1 MRPNAE
7 CRQLIDD
14 KNPKTDRATILEPS
28 VTQEAQ
34 GNPRLII
41 VSGLLLGHQVEIDET
56 VVTIGRATDCTIA
69 LPHPSVSRLH
79 CRIWREDNRYHIQD
93 LDSTNRTFLNG
104 KPVLRAELRD
114 GDQIGVGS
122 NAIKFFVGE
131 SMEARYHDELIDLAI
146 YDSLTGFYNRRHFLG
161 LLADEIE
168 KAKAGRSLCL
178 LMLDLDY
185 FKSINDRHGH
195 LVGDQAL
202 SGVAQILREQSPANA
217 VIGRFGGEE
226 FSMLLRDVALAQAI
240 ATADTL
246 RAAIAATPLH
256 FREVHLTTTISIGV
270 AECGSAASSSAALL
284 RAADE
289 QLYRAKQGGRNRVA
303 PSHAA

>member
-1 MRPNAE
+1 MIN
-7 CRQLIDD
+7 D

-28 VTQEAQ
+28 VTQETQSA
-34 GNPRLII
+34 NPRLIV
-41 VSGLLLGHQVEIDET
+41 VSGLLLGHQVEIGSAP
-56 VVTIGRATDCTIA
+56 VTIGRSPDCTVA

-79 CRIWREDNRYHIQD
+79 CRIWLEDGRFHIQD

-104 KPVLRAELRD
+104 KPVARAELRD

-122 NAIKFFVGE
+122 NALKFFVGE

-161 LLADEIE
+161 LLAEEIQR
-168 KAKAGRSLCL
+168 AKNARPLCL

-185 FKSINDRHGH
+185 FKAINDRHGH

-202 SGVAQILREQSPANA
+202 GAIAALLREQSPANA
-217 VIGRFGGEE
+217 VVGRFGGEE
-226 FSMLLRDVALAQAI
+226 FSMMLRDATPVQALAVGEK
-240 ATADTL
+240 L
-246 RAAIAATPLH
+246 RAAIAAEPVAMRELRLPL
-256 FREVHLTTTISIGV
+256 TISIGV
-270 AECGSAASSSAALL
+270 AAYAAGMDSAGLL

-289 QLYRAKQGGRNRVA
+289 QLYRAKQGGRNRVCG
-303 PSHAA
+303 

>member
-1 MRPNAE
+1 
-7 CRQLIDD
+7 LIDD
-14 KNPKTDRATILEPS
+14 KNPKTDRATIIEPS
-28 VTQEAQ
+28 VTQETQ
-34 GNPRLII
+34 GQPRLII
-41 VSGLLLGHQVEIDET
+41 VSGLLLGHQVEIEDEP
-56 VVTIGRATDCTIA
+56 VTIGRGSDCTIS

-93 LDSTNRTFLNG
+93 LESTNRTFLNG
-104 KPVLRAELRD
+104 KPVMRAELRD

-122 NAIKFFVGE
+122 NALKFFIGE

-161 LLADEIE
+161 LLSDEVE
-168 KAKAGRSLCL
+168 KAKGNRALCL

-202 SGVAQILREQSPANA
+202 SGIAQILREESPANA

-226 FSMLLRDVALAQAI
+226 FSMLLRDVTLAEAIGIADKLRVAI
-240 ATADTL
+240 ATRPLML
-246 RAAIAATPLH
+246 RDVQLS
-256 FREVHLTTTISIGV
+256 TTISIGA
-270 AECGSAASSSAALL
+270 AECGPASNSATLL
-284 RAADE
+284 RAADD
-289 QLYRAKQGGRNRVA
+289 QLYRAKQSGRNRVSPPPA
-303 PSHAA
+303 T

>member
-1 MRPNAE
+1 MT
-7 CRQLIDD
+7 DD
-14 KNPKTDRATILEPS
+14 KNLKTDRATILEPS
-28 VTQEAQ
+28 VTQETQ

-41 VSGLLLGHQVEIDET
+41 VSGLLLGHQIEIGAT
-56 VVTIGRATDCTIA
+56 PVTIGRGSDCTLA

-79 CRIWREDNRYHIQD
+79 CRIWREDERFHIQD
-93 LDSTNRTFLNG
+93 MGSTNRTFLNG
-104 KPVLRAELRD
+104 KPVTRAELRD

-168 KAKAGRSLCL
+168 RARRGPAMCL
-178 LMLDLDY
+178 AMLDLDF
-185 FKSINDRHGH
+185 FKAINDRHGH

-202 SGVAQILREQSPANA
+202 SGIAQLLRESAPPSA

-226 FSMLLRDVALAQAI
+226 FSMLLRETALADAI
-240 ATADTL
+240 VVAERL
-246 RAAIAATPLH
+246 RATVAAQPLQL
-256 FREVHLTTTISIGV
+256 RELKLPLTISIGV
-270 AECGSAASSSAALL
+270 AEVGPSRSDTAALL

-289 QLYRAKQGGRNRVA
+289 QLYRAKQGGRNRVSPA
-303 PSHAA
+303 SA

>member
-1 MRPNAE
+1 M
-7 CRQLIDD
+7 IDD

-28 VTQEAQ
+28 VTQETQAT
-34 GNPRLII
+34 NPRLIV
-41 VSGLLLGHQVEIDET
+41 VSGLLLGHQVEIGAA
-56 VVTIGRATDCTIA
+56 VVTIGRATECTIA

-79 CRIWREDNRYHIQD
+79 CRIWREDGRFHIQD
-93 LDSTNRTFLNG
+93 LESTNRTFLNG
-104 KPVLRAELRD
+104 KPVMRAELRD

-161 LLADEIE
+161 LLGDEIE
-168 KAKAGRSLCL
+168 KAKNGRPLCL

-185 FKSINDRHGH
+185 FKAINDRHGH

-202 SGVAQILREQSPANA
+202 SSVAQLLREQSPADA

-226 FSMLLRDVALAQAI
+226 FSMMLREATLAQA
-240 ATADTL
+240 
-246 RAAIAATPLH
+246 AAIAEKLRSALAAQPLAL
-256 FREVHLTTTISIGV
+256 RELRLPLTISIGV
-270 AECGSAASSSAALL
+270 AECCAGMDSAALL
-284 RAADE
+284 RIADE
-289 QLYRAKQGGRNRVA
+289 RLYRAKASGRNRVSA
-303 PSHAA
+303 

>member
-1 MRPNAE
+1 M
-7 CRQLIDD
+7 IDD

-28 VTQEAQ
+28 VTQETQ
-34 GNPRLII
+34 STNPRLIV
-41 VSGLLLGHQVEIDET
+41 VSGLLLGHQIEIGDQP
-56 VVTIGRATDCTIA
+56 VTIGRSPDCTVA

-79 CRIWREDNRYHIQD
+79 CRIWREDGRFHIQD
-93 LDSTNRTFLNG
+93 LESTNRTFLNG
-104 KPVLRAELRD
+104 KPVSRAELRD

-122 NAIKFFVGE
+122 NALKFFIGE

-168 KAKAGRSLCL
+168 KAKDGRKLSL

-185 FKSINDRHGH
+185 FKTINDRHGH

-202 SGVAQILREQSPANA
+202 SGIAQLLREQAPPDS
-217 VIGRFGGEE
+217 VTGRFGGEE
-226 FSMLLRDVALAQAI
+226 FSMMLRDATRQQAALAAEK
-240 ATADTL
+240 L
-246 RAAIAATPLH
+246 RAAVADRPLIL
-256 FREVHLTTTISIGV
+256 RDQRLSLTTSIGV
-270 AECGSAASSSAALL
+270 AEHAPGMDSAALL

-303 PSHAA
+303 G

>member
-1 MRPNAE
+1 LAE
-7 CRQLIDD
+7 D
-14 KNPKTDRATILEPS
+14 KNLKTDRATILEPS
-28 VTQEAQ
+28 VTQETQ

-41 VSGLLLGHQVEIDET
+41 VSGLLLGHQVDIGSAP
-56 VVTIGRATDCTIA
+56 VTIGRGADCTLA

-79 CRIWREDNRYHIQD
+79 CRIWREDDRFHIQD
-93 LDSTNRTFLNG
+93 MGSTNPTFLNG
-104 KPVLRAELRD
+104 KPVTRAELRD

-131 SMEARYHDELIDLAI
+131 SVEARYHDELIDLAI

-168 KAKAGRSLCL
+168 RARRGAPLCL
-178 LMLDLDY
+178 AMLDLDF
-185 FKSINDRHGH
+185 FKAINDRHGH

-202 SGVAQILREQSPANA
+202 SGIAQILRENAPGSA

-226 FSMLLRDVALAQAI
+226 FSMLLRATTLPEALVS
-240 ATADTL
+240 TDRL
-246 RAAIAATPLH
+246 RATVAAEPLAL
-256 FREVHLTTTISIGV
+256 RELKLPLTISIGV
-270 AECGSAASSSAALL
+270 AEVGPTRADTAALL

-289 QLYRAKQGGRNRVA
+289 QLYRAKQGGRNRVCPPPA
-303 PSHAA
+303 

>member
-1 MRPNAE
+1 M
-7 CRQLIDD
+7 IDD

-28 VTQEAQ
+28 VTQETAAT
-34 GNPRLII
+34 NPRLIV
-41 VSGLLLGHQVEIDET
+41 VSGLLLGHQVEIGAA
-56 VVTIGRATDCTIA
+56 VVTIGRATECTIT

-79 CRIWREDNRYHIQD
+79 CRIWREDGRFHIQD

-104 KPVLRAELRD
+104 KPVVRAELRD

-161 LLADEIE
+161 LLGDEVE
-168 KAKAGRSLCL
+168 KAKNGRPLCL

-185 FKSINDRHGH
+185 FKAVNDRHGH

-202 SGVAQILREQSPANA
+202 SGVAQLLREQSPADA

-226 FSMLLRDVALAQAI
+226 FSMMLREATLAQAAAI
-240 ATADTL
+240 AEKL
-246 RAAIAATPLH
+246 RAALAAQPLAL
-256 FREVHLTTTISIGV
+256 RELRLPLTISIGV
-270 AECGSAASSSAALL
+270 AECAAGMNSADLL
-284 RAADE
+284 RIADE
-289 QLYRAKQGGRNRVA
+289 RLYRAKASGRNRVSA
-303 PSHAA
+303 

>member
-1 MRPNAE
+1 MAA
-7 CRQLIDD
+7 LIDD

-28 VTQEAQ
+28 VAQETP

-41 VSGLLLGHQVEIDET
+41 VSGLLLGHQIEIGEV
-56 VVTIGRATDCTIA
+56 VVTIGRAAECTIA
-69 LPHPSVSRLH
+69 LPHPSVSRMH

-93 LDSTNRTFLNG
+93 LDSTNRTYLNG
-104 KPVLRAELRD
+104 KPVMRAELRD

-168 KAKAGRSLCL
+168 KSKAGRALCL

-202 SGVAQILREQSPANA
+202 SSIAQILREQSPPGA

-226 FSMLLRDVALAQAI
+226 FSMLLREVKLPEAI
-240 ATADTL
+240 AIADRL
-246 RAAIAATPLH
+246 RAAIAATPLLL
-256 FREVHLTTTISIGV
+256 RDVQLSTTISIGV
-270 AECGSAASSSAALL
+270 AEYGSGADNSSALL
-284 RAADE
+284 HAADE

-303 PSHAA
+303 AAVAS